1 MVIDLLKLILT
12 IPFLLVLPGFFFQLA
27 VFGMK
32 SRKISFFEKAVL
44 TVPFSLIA
52 VNLIILLLDKL
63 NILLKGPVIVG
74 AVLIFCAVCFAVF
87 QFRFGKKKNKEDG
100 VEPEKIFN
108 FSTWQTIFIL
118 LAIVLAIFI
127 RTAYLSDT
135 IVPSSTDLG
144 HHMYW
149 SQMIINSG
157 HLPEYGMPDFIIGEH
172 IVFSAVNLVSGA
184 GLMSAMPALL
194 LFLFNITG
202 IFTIAILL
210 GRIFE
215 NKKIVAVSFFVAGSL
230 YAINA
235 PQGRYVS
242 GGVIGN
248 IIGDMLIP
256 VALYFLYRALTE
268 KDQIF
273 AGLFLFSFAG
283 LLYTHHLSAFIF
295 IFSIVAII
303 ALYLILNFRNIFK
316 IAGDW
321 LKVFLK
327 PFPLAILLLVA
338 FFFLFVFTPSYF
350 NSAAVSQATG
360 TPTKITRVGL
370 SLSQIERGIGSAQ
383 LFLAGL
389 GFLLVLLELF
399 REKEWSAR
407 GGSQPKAD
415 QPLAG
420 AEKFGGKYSVAL
432 SWILILFVMT
442 WKPALLDVNIPSDRI
457 SNYLFL
463 PIALL
468 SAYGLVRYFEI
479 FGAAASRFSSAVLL
493 FTLLFF
499 VITNGLSD
507 SADAFKTKN
516 QFQQAVQTFHS
527 AEYLAST
534 VDTNKDIILKD
545 HVNIYGDSW
554 YKLFFMKDY
563 KYPLSRG
570 VLTRYVDPTK
580 TRETCTR
587 DMISFPESDTA
598 KECFA
603 DTGVNYV
610 AVNSQIEGNS
620 FEKYPD
626 FSKVYGS
633 DYISIFRRD

>member
-1 MVIDLLKLILT
+1 MYIDLLKLILA
-12 IPFLLVLPGFFFQLA
+12 IPFLLVLPGFFLQLA

-32 SRKISFFEKAVL
+32 SGRISFFEKAVL

-52 VNLIILLLDKL
+52 VDLIVLLLNKL
-63 NILLKGPVIVG
+63 DILLKGPVVVG

-87 QFRFGKKKNKEDG
+87 QFRFGNRLLGDP
-100 VEPEKIFN
+100 PERRRTEEGDKQNLFD
-108 FSTWQTIFIL
+108 FSTWQTIFVL

-127 RTAYLSDT
+127 RTSYLSDT

-149 SQMIINSG
+149 SQTIVNSG
-157 HLPEYGMPDFIIGEH
+157 QLPDYGMPDFIIGEH
-172 IVFSAVNLVSGA
+172 IIFAAVNLVSGA
-184 GLMSAMPALL
+184 KLMSAMPAIL

-215 NKKIVAVSFFVAGSL
+215 NKKIIAVSFFVVGSL

-256 VALYFLYRALTE
+256 VALYFLYRAFTE
-268 KDQIF
+268 KEQIF

-283 LLYTHHLSAFIF
+283 LLYTHHLSSFIF
-295 IFSIVAII
+295 IFSVAAIL
-303 ALYLILNFRNIFK
+303 ALYLILNFKNIFK
-316 IAGDW
+316 IIGDW

-327 PFPLAILLLVA
+327 PFPLTILLLAA
-338 FFFLFVFTPSYF
+338 FLFLFVFTPSYF
-350 NSAAVSQATG
+350 NTAAVNQATG

-370 SLSQIERGIGSAQ
+370 NLSQIEGGVGSAQ
-383 LFLAGL
+383 LFLAGF
-389 GFLLVLLELF
+389 GFLLALLAI
-399 REKEWSAR
+399 R
-407 GGSQPKAD
+407 PKD
-415 QPLAG
+415 L
-420 AEKFGGKYSVAL
+420 KYSVAL
-432 SWILILFVMT
+432 GWILILFVMT
-442 WKPALLDVNIPSDRI
+442 WKPAFLDVNIPSDRI

-479 FGAAASRFSSAVLL
+479 FGAAASRFFSAVFL

-507 SADAFKTKN
+507 SADAFKARN
-516 QFQQAVQTFHS
+516 QFQQAVETFHS
-527 AEYLAST
+527 AEYLAAT

-587 DMISFPESDTA
+587 DMISAPESETA
-598 KECFA
+598 KTCFA

-610 AVNSQIEGNS
+610 AVNSQIEGTS
-620 FEKYPD
+620 FEQYPD

-633 DYISIFRRD
+633 DYISIFRRN

>member
-1 MVIDLLKLILT
+1 MYIDLLKLILT

-32 SRKISFFEKAVL
+32 SKRISFFEKAVL
-44 TVPFSLIA
+44 TVPLGLIA
-52 VNLIILLLDKL
+52 VNLIILLLNKL
-63 NILLKGPVIVG
+63 GILLNGPVIVG
-74 AVLIFCAVCFAVF
+74 AVLIFCALCFTVF

-100 VEPEKIFN
+100 AEIEKIFD

-118 LAIVLAIFI
+118 LAILLAVFI

-135 IVPSSTDLG
+135 IVPSATDLG

-149 SQMIINSG
+149 AQTIINSG
-157 HLPEYGMPDFIIGEH
+157 HLPDYGMPDFIIGEH
-172 IVFSAVNLVSGA
+172 IIFAAVNLVSGVK
-184 GLMSAMPALL
+184 LMSAMPALL

-210 GRIFE
+210 GQIFE
-215 NKKIVAVSFFVAGSL
+215 NKKIIAIAFFVAGSL

-256 VALYFLYRALTE
+256 VALYFLYRTLTE

-273 AGLFLFSFAG
+273 SGLFLFSFAG
-283 LLYTHHLSAFIF
+283 LLYTHHLSSFIF
-295 IFSIVAII
+295 IFSVAGI
-303 ALYLILNFRNIFK
+303 LVLHLLLNFKNILK
-316 IAGDW
+316 IIVDW

-327 PFPLAILLLVA
+327 PFPLAILLTVA

-350 NSAAVSQATG
+350 NAAAVTQVTG

-370 SLSQIERGIGSAQ
+370 SLTQIEGSVGSAQ
-383 LFLAGL
+383 LFLAAI
-389 GFLLVLLELF
+389 GFLLALLAVRRKEL
-399 REKEWSAR
+399 
-407 GGSQPKAD
+407 
-415 QPLAG
+415 
-420 AEKFGGKYSVAL
+420 KYSVAIGWL
-432 SWILILFVMT
+432 LVLFVMT

-463 PIALL
+463 PVALL
-468 SAYGLVRYFEI
+468 SSYGLVRYFEI
-479 FGAAASRFSSAVLL
+479 FGAAASRFFSAIFL

-507 SADAFKTKN
+507 SADAFKARN
-516 QFQQAVQTFHS
+516 QFQQAMETFHS

-563 KYPLSRG
+563 RYPLSRG

-587 DMISFPESDTA
+587 DMISFPQSDTA

-610 AVNSQIEGNS
+610 AVNAQIEGNS
-620 FEKYPD
+620 FEQFSD

-633 DYISIFRRD
+633 DYISIFRRN

>member
-1 MVIDLLKLILT
+1 MIFDLLKLIL
-12 IPFLLVLPGFFFQLA
+12 IVPFLLVLPGFFFQLA

-32 SRKISFFEKAVL
+32 SGKISFFEKAVL

-52 VNLIILLLDKL
+52 VNLIILLLNKL

-87 QFRFGKKKNKEDG
+87 QFRFGKKKEKKED
-100 VEPEKIFN
+100 VAESEKIFD
-108 FSTWQTIFIL
+108 FSTWQTVFIL
-118 LAIVLAIFI
+118 LAILLAIFI

-135 IVPSSTDLG
+135 IVPSATDLG

-149 SQMIINSG
+149 AQTIVDSG
-157 HLPEYGMPDFIIGEH
+157 QLPSYGVPDFIIGEH
-172 IVFSAVNLVSGA
+172 MIFAAVNLVSGA

-194 LFLFNITG
+194 LLFFNITG
-202 IFTIAILL
+202 IFTIVILL

-215 NKKIVAVSFFVAGSL
+215 NKKIVAVAFFVAGSL

-248 IIGDMLIP
+248 VIGDMLIP
-256 VALYFLYRALTE
+256 VGLYFLFRALVE
-268 KDQIF
+268 KNQIF

-295 IFSIVAII
+295 IFSIAAIL
-303 ALYLILNFRNIFK
+303 ALYLLLNAKNIFK
-316 IAGDW
+316 IIADW
-321 LKVFLK
+321 LKTFSK
-327 PFPLAILLLVA
+327 PFPLAILLTAA

-350 NSAAVSQATG
+350 NAAAVTQATG

-370 SLSQIERGIGSAQ
+370 SLSQIEGGVGSAQ
-383 LFLAGL
+383 LFLAAI
-389 GFLLVLLELF
+389 GFLLALLTIRRKEL
-399 REKEWSAR
+399 
-407 GGSQPKAD
+407 
-415 QPLAG
+415 
-420 AEKFGGKYSVAL
+420 KYSVAIG
-432 SWILILFVMT
+432 WILVLFVMT

-463 PIALL
+463 PVALL
-468 SAYGLVRYFEI
+468 SAYGLVRYFEV
-479 FGAAASRFSSAVLL
+479 FGAAASRFFSAVLL

-507 SADAFKTKN
+507 SADAFKAKN
-516 QFQQAVQTFHS
+516 QFQEAVETFHS

-534 VDTNKDIILKD
+534 VDTSKDVVLKD
-545 HVNIYGDSW
+545 HVNVYADSW

-570 VLTRYVDPTK
+570 MLTRYVDPTK

-587 DMISFPESDTA
+587 DMISFPQSDVA
-598 KECFA
+598 KDCFA
-603 DTGVNYV
+603 ETGVNYV

-620 FEKYPD
+620 FEQYPE

-633 DYISIFRRD
+633 DSVSIFRRD

>member
-1 MVIDLLKLILT
+1 MIFDLLKLIFT
-12 IPFLLVLPGFFFQLA
+12 VPFLLVLPGFFLQLA

-32 SRKISFFEKAVL
+32 DKRISFLEKAVL
-44 TVPFSLIA
+44 IIPLGLIA
-52 VNLIILLLDKL
+52 TNLIILFL
-63 NILLKGPVIVG
+63 NKMGILLNGPVIVG
-74 AVLIFCAVCFAVF
+74 AVLIFCAACFAIF
-87 QFRFGKKKNKEDG
+87 QFRFGKKKDKKEKESD
-100 VEPEKIFN
+100 EETEKIFD
-108 FSTWQTIFIL
+108 FSSWQTIFIL
-118 LAIVLAIFI
+118 LAILLAVFI

-135 IVPSSTDLG
+135 IVPSATDLG

-149 SQMIINSG
+149 AQTIIDSG
-157 HLPEYGMPDFIIGEH
+157 QLPNYGVPDFIIGEH
-172 IVFSAVNLVSGA
+172 MIFAAVNLVSGVK
-184 GLMSAMPALL
+184 LMSAMPVLL

-256 VALYFLYRALTE
+256 VALYFLFRAFTE

-283 LLYTHHLSAFIF
+283 LLYTHHLSSFIF
-295 IFSIVAII
+295 IFSVAGILF
-303 ALYLILNFRNIFK
+303 LYLILNIKNIFG
-316 IAGDW
+316 IVSDW

-327 PFPLAILLLVA
+327 PFPLAILLLSA

-350 NSAAVSQATG
+350 NAAAVTQATG

-370 SLSQIERGIGSAQ
+370 SLSQIEGGVGSAQ
-383 LFLAGL
+383 LFLATI
-389 GFLLVLLELF
+389 GFLLALLAIRRKQL
-399 REKEWSAR
+399 
-407 GGSQPKAD
+407 
-415 QPLAG
+415 
-420 AEKFGGKYSVAL
+420 KYSVTIG
-432 SWILILFVMT
+432 WIIVLFVMT
-442 WKPALLDVNIPSDRI
+442 WKPALLDVNIPSNRI

-479 FGAAASRFSSAVLL
+479 FGAAASRFFSAVLL

-507 SADAFKTKN
+507 SADAFKARP
-516 QFQQAVQTFHS
+516 QFQQAMETFHS
-527 AEYLAST
+527 AEYLAAT
-534 VDTNKDIILKD
+534 VDTNKDVVLKD
-545 HVNIYGDSW
+545 HVNMYADSW

-570 VLTRYVDPTK
+570 MLTRYVDPTK

-587 DMISFPESDTA
+587 DMISFPESDVA
-598 KECFA
+598 RECFA

-610 AVNSQIEGNS
+610 AVNAQIEGSS
-620 FEKYPD
+620 FEQLPE

-633 DYISIFRRD
+633 DEISIFKRN

>member
-1 MVIDLLKLILT
+1 MIFDLLKLILT
-12 IPFLLVLPGFFFQLA
+12 IPFLLALPGFFLQLA

-32 SRKISFFEKAVL
+32 SGKISFFEKAVL

-52 VNLIILLLDKL
+52 VDLIILLLNKL
-63 NILLKGPVIVG
+63 NILLNGPVIIG
-74 AVLIFCAVCFAVF
+74 AVLIFCAVCFAIF
-87 QFRFGKKKNKEDG
+87 QFRFGKKKNKEDDA
-100 VEPEKIFN
+100 EPEKIFD

-118 LAIVLAIFI
+118 LSIVLAIFI

-149 SQMIINSG
+149 SQTIINSG
-157 HLPEYGMPDFIIGEH
+157 HLPDYGMPDFIIGEH
-172 IVFSAVNLVSGA
+172 MIFAAVNLVSGA
-184 GLMSAMPALL
+184 KLMSAMPVML

-202 IFTIAILL
+202 IFAIAILL

-215 NKKIVAVSFFVAGSL
+215 NKKIIAVSFFVAGSL

-248 IIGDMLIP
+248 VIGDLLIP
-256 VALYFLYRALTE
+256 VALYFLYRAFTE

-283 LLYTHHLSAFIF
+283 LLYTHHLSSFIF
-295 IFSIVAII
+295 IFSVAAILV
-303 ALYLILNFRNIFK
+303 LYLILNFKNIFK
-316 IAGDW
+316 IVGGW

-327 PFPLAILLLVA
+327 PFPLATLLLA
-338 FFFLFVFTPSYF
+338 FFFFLFVFTPSYF
-350 NSAAVSQATG
+350 NTDAVSQATG

-370 SLSQIERGIGSAQ
+370 SLSQIEGGVGSAQ
-383 LFLAGL
+383 LFLAGA
-389 GFLLVLLELF
+389 GFLLALLAIRRKEL
-399 REKEWSAR
+399 
-407 GGSQPKAD
+407 
-415 QPLAG
+415 
-420 AEKFGGKYSVAL
+420 KYSVAIG
-432 SWILILFVMT
+432 WILVLFVMT

-479 FGAAASRFSSAVLL
+479 FSAAASRFFSAVFL

-507 SADAFKTKN
+507 SADAFKTRN
-516 QFQQAVQTFHS
+516 QFQQAVETFHS

-545 HVNIYGDSW
+545 HVNIYADSW

-570 VLTRYVDPTK
+570 ILTRYVDPTK

-587 DMISFPESDTA
+587 DMISAPESDAA
-598 KECFA
+598 KACFA
-603 DTGVNYV
+603 ETGVNYV

-633 DYISIFRRD
+633 DYISIFRKN